1 MTIVAIEDTRNGEWK
16 KDNKGSALLK
26 KMGWSEG
33 TGLGK
38 RRQGSAVALRA
49 VKRADSLGIGASTDM
64 QGTSGW
70 EATNN
75 SFVSVLEGLKQHHGG
90 DCSSSETDGKKKKK
104 KRKTQTKK
112 KDLVLARNKVTAGHA
127 RKMRESKC
135 LKSKSDHDMAAIF
148 GTKLRNNEKPE
159 SNTDAKK
166 DSDKR
171 ETKKRKKSD
180 SR

>member
-1 MTIVAIEDTRNGEWK
+1 MTIVAIEDTRNAEWK

-70 EATNN
+70 ECTNN
-75 SFVSVLEGLKQHHGG
+75 AFASVLDSLKQHHGR
-90 DCSSSETDGKKKKK
+90 DCSSTTDDTKKKKK
-104 KRKTQTKK
+104 KRTKQTKQ
-112 KDLVLARNKVTAGHA
+112 KDLVLAKNKVTAGHA

-148 GTKLRNNEKPE
+148 GTKLRNNEKQSE
-159 SNTDAKK
+159 STKK
-166 DSDKR
+166 DSDEI
-171 ETKKRKKSD
+171 ETKKVRF
-180 SR
+180 

>member
-1 MTIVAIEDTRNGEWK
+1 
-16 KDNKGSALLK
+16 
-26 KMGWSEG
+26 
-33 TGLGK
+33 
-38 RRQGSAVALRA
+38 
-49 VKRADSLGIGASTDM
+49 M

-70 EATNN
+70 ESTND
-75 SFVSVLEGLKQHHGG
+75 SFASVLEGLKQHHGG
-90 DCSSSETDGKKKKK
+90 DSSGSSSETDGKKKKK
-104 KRKTQTKK
+104 RNPQTKK

-135 LKSKSDHDMAAIF
+135 LKSKSDHDIAAIF
-148 GTKLRNNEKPE
+148 GTKLRNNEKSE
-159 SNTDAKK
+159 SNTDTN